1 MDGYTYFLFLYQSP
15 NMVKIMSTIRAAIT
29 PIPICNMTKK
39 EHGIISST
47 EHFFLTAIPNL
58 VKDAMNSAPIC
69 RYLKLHPHESE

>member
-1 MDGYTYFLFLYQSP
+1 
-15 NMVKIMSTIRAAIT
+15 
-29 PIPICNMTKK
+29 MTKK

-69 RYLKLHPHESE
+69 RYLKLHPHESEYDNVKTMDSPGFELGISDLTAMH